1 MRIYG
6 KIGQLISAVTLAGMV
21 LGAFSVSG
29 GLALAASTPTLSAT
43 GTGDGNSVQ
52 VNVTGADYN
61 ASVILHYQQ
70 TGVGQSIIGLGSTNS
85 SGSYSNIVSTSGD
98 GIVAGSNVYV
108 TVDGA
113 ASSTIAWPIGTTS
126 GNFSL
131 SQTGVVLAV
140 GQSTSISV
148 YNSTGTIYLS
158 NNSNPAVANLSI
170 SGTQITIYGNTY
182 GSTTASLCMTG
193 NSSSCASLYIT
204 VGNSSTTALTFS
216 ISNVTVSPGQSV
228 PITISGGN
236 GSYTVLNNSNS
247 SVIQASIS
255 NTSSNIINISTNSTS
270 GSAAITICSSNMST
284 CGIINATASTVSTSP
299 ITFSQTN
306 PTVSIGQSLLI
317 GLSGGSSSTYY
328 VSANSSPSIIQTS
341 ISGSTLTLVGE
352 TSGSSTITVCS
363 SSGSCGTLSATVGY
377 TSNGGQLALSQ
388 STASLLVGQVLSITV
403 SGGMTPYSLGYNTGT
418 VYQASLNGNILTI
431 SGISV
436 GSSTLNVCSAGSNC
450 VALNV
455 IVNNSGSG
463 TPIVFSPSSAGVA
476 IGNST
481 VVTMTGTGGYYL
493 SNSTNPN
500 IANVQINGNAVTITG
515 LQNGNENLS
524 ICESGGQCSI
534 LFVAVG
540 NTVSNTSG
548 PSFSQ
553 SNPSVGVGQSQTITL
568 SGASGSYYVSAN
580 SNPTNVAVSLVG
592 SNLTIF
598 GQQNGTSSV
607 TVCATGGSCSNLA
620 VTVGSGS
627 GNSSNPFTF
636 AGVTLPNATVGQAYS
651 YQLVASGGSGIYTFT
666 IASGSLPQ
674 GLTLSNSGFISGTP
688 ATTGTN
694 NITIT
699 GYDTSGAASTQYFSI
714 VVSPVNVPA
723 TPVNNSSAYPSG
735 QLINENGTISIV
747 YMSTKT
753 SFTNAAAF
761 LGLGYKFVN
770 VATVA
775 NSGLASSGHLVSTS
789 LAQHPWGAWI
799 LSGGTVYFVSQNG
812 LIPVPNWS
820 TFLNNGGQS
829 SFIVPAN
836 NYDMVLPQLSNM
848 TASDSRV

>member
-1 MRIYG
+1 MVFG
-6 KIGQLISAVTLAGMV
+6 ALSA
-21 LGAFSVSG
+21 SG
-29 GLALAASTPTLSAT
+29 GLALAANTPTLSAT

-52 VNVTGADYN
+52 VNVTGADAN

-70 TGVGQSIIGLGSTNS
+70 TGVGQSIIGIGSTNS
-85 SGSYSNIVSTSGD
+85 SGTYSNIVSTSGD

-113 ASSTIAWPIGTTS
+113 ASSSIAWPIGTTS

-131 SQTGVVLAV
+131 SQTGIVLAV
-140 GQSTSISV
+140 GQSTSISA

-170 SGTQITIYGNTY
+170 SGTQINIYGNTY
-182 GSTTASLCMTG
+182 GSTTASLCQTG

-204 VGNSSTTALTFS
+204 VGNSSTAALTFS
-216 ISNVTVSPGQSV
+216 ISNVTVSPGQSI

-236 GSYTVLNNSNS
+236 GNYTVLNNSNS
-247 SVIQASIS
+247 GIIQASIS
-255 NTSSNIINISTNSTS
+255 TTTNNIVNISTNSTS

>member
-1 MRIYG
+1 MI
-6 KIGQLISAVTLAGMV
+6 
-21 LGAFSVSG
+21 LGASG
-29 GLALAASTPTLSAT
+29 GLALAANTPTLSAT

-52 VNVTGADYN
+52 VNVTGADAN

-70 TGVGQSIIGLGSTNS
+70 TGVGQSIIGIGSTNS
-85 SGSYSNIVSTSGD
+85 SGSYSNIVSTSQD

-113 ASSTIAWPIGTTS
+113 SSSTIAWPIGTTS

-140 GQSTSISV
+140 GQSTSISA

-170 SGTQITIYGNTY
+170 SGAQITIYGNTY

-204 VGNSSTTALTFS
+204 VGNSSTAALTFS

-236 GSYTVLNNSNS
+236 GNYTVLNNSNS
-247 SVIQASIS
+247 GIIQASIS
-255 NTSSNIINISTNSTS
+255 TTTNNIVNISTNSTS
-270 GSAAITICSSNMST
+270 GSAAITVCSSDMST

-306 PTVSIGQSLLI
+306 PTVSLGQSLLI
-317 GLSGGSSSTYY
+317 GLSGGSSNTYY

-341 ISGSTLTLVGE
+341 ISGSTLTLIGE
-352 TSGSSTITVCS
+352 TSGSSTVTICS
-363 SSGSCGTLSATVGY
+363 SSGSCGTLTATVGY
-377 TSNGGQLALSQ
+377 SSNGGQLALSQ

-403 SGGMTPYSLGYNTGT
+403 SGGLTPYSLGYNSGT

-463 TPIVFSPSSAGVA
+463 TPIVFSPSSAAVS
-476 IGNST
+476 INGNT
-481 VVTMTGTGGYYL
+481 VVTMTGSGGYYL
-493 SNSTNPN
+493 SNSTNPSL
-500 IANVQINGNAVTITG
+500 ANVQINGNVLTITG

-540 NTVSNTSG
+540 NTSTNTSG
-548 PSFSQ
+548 PSFSN
-553 SNPSVGVGQSQTITL
+553 SNPSVGIGQSQTITL
-568 SGASGSYYVSAN
+568 SGATGSYYISAN
-580 SNPTNVAVSLVG
+580 SNPTDVAVSLNG
-592 SNLTIF
+592 NNLSVF
-598 GQQNGTSSV
+598 GQQSGSSSV
-607 TVCATGGSCSNLA
+607 TVCASGGSCNNLY
-620 VTVGSGS
+620 VTVGSGNS
-627 GNSSNPFTF
+627 GTSTITLSSTI
-636 AGVTLPNATVGQAYS
+636 LPTAVVNQGYSDQLSAT
-651 YQLVASGGSGIYTFT
+651 GGNGGPYTFT
-666 IASGSLPQ
+666 LTSGTLPQ
-674 GLTLSNSGFISGTP
+674 GLYLSSAGMVSGNPVTLGTS
-688 ATTGTN
+688 TVTVSVS
-694 NITIT
+694 
-699 GYDTSGAASTQYFSI
+699 DTSGNYSSQTFSI
-714 VVSPVNVPA
+714 TVSPVS
-723 TPVNNSSAYPSG
+723 TPTGSTGLTSGNSSAYPSG

-747 YMSTKT
+747 YNGTKT
-753 SFTNAAAF
+753 GFTNAAAF
-761 LGLGYKFVN
+761 LGMGYKFAN
-770 VATVA
+770 VTTVS
-775 NSGLASSGHLVSTS
+775 NSGLSSSGHLVTTL

-799 LSGGTVYFVSQNG
+799 LSGGTVYFVSQSG
-812 LIPVPNWS
+812 LIPVPSWS
-820 TFLNNGGQS
+820 TFLNNGGQA
-829 SFIVPAN
+829 SFIVSAN
-836 NYDMVLPQLSNM
+836 NYDMVLPQLPIM
-848 TASDSRV
+848 TTSDSRV

>member
-1 MRIYG
+1 M
-6 KIGQLISAVTLAGMV
+6 AGMI
-21 LGAFSVSG
+21 LGASG
-29 GLALAASTPTLSAT
+29 GLALAANTPTLSAT

-52 VNVTGADYN
+52 VNVTGADAN

-70 TGVGQSIIGLGSTNS
+70 TGVGQSIIGIGTTNS
-85 SGSYSNIVSTSGD
+85 SGSYSNIVSTSQD

-113 ASSTIAWPIGTTS
+113 SSSTIAWPIGTTS

-140 GQSTSISV
+140 GQSTSISA

-204 VGNSSTTALTFS
+204 VGNSSTAALTFS

-236 GSYTVLNNSNS
+236 GNYTVLNNSNS
-247 SVIQASIS
+247 GIIQASIS
-255 NTSSNIINISTNSTS
+255 TTTNNIVNISTESTS
-270 GSAAITICSSNMST
+270 GSAAITVCSSDMST

-299 ITFSQTN
+299 ITFSQSN
-306 PTVSIGQSLLI
+306 PTVSLGQSLLI

-328 VSANSSPSIIQTS
+328 VSANSSPSIIQTN
-341 ISGSTLTLVGE
+341 ISGSTLTLIGE

-403 SGGMTPYSLGYNTGT
+403 SGGMTPYSLGYNSGT
-418 VYQASLNGNILTI
+418 VYEASLNGNILTI

-463 TPIVFSPSSAGVA
+463 TPIVFSPSSAAVSLGS
-476 IGNST
+476 ST

-493 SNSTNPN
+493 SNSTDSA
-500 IANVQINGNAVTITG
+500 IANVQVNGNVLTITG

-548 PSFSQ
+548 PSFSN
-553 SNPSVGVGQSQTITL
+553 SNPSVAVGQSQTITL
-568 SGASGSYYVSAN
+568 SGSSGSYYISAN
-580 SNPTNVAVSLVG
+580 SNPTDVAVSLNGNSLSV
-592 SNLTIF
+592 F
-598 GQQNGTSSV
+598 GQQSGSSSI
-607 TVCATGGSCSNLA
+607 TVCASGGSCNNLY

-627 GNSSNPFTF
+627 GSTGTSAIALSTT
-636 AGVTLPNATVGQAYS
+636 TLPTATVNQGYS
-651 YQLVASGGSGIYTFT
+651 YQLSATGGNGGPFTFSLTSGT
-666 IASGSLPQ
+666 LPQ
-674 GLTLSNSGFISGTP
+674 GLYLSSAGMVSGTP
-688 ATTGTN
+688 VTLGTSTPTVSVSDTAGN
-694 NITIT
+694 YSSQTFAIT
-699 GYDTSGAASTQYFSI
+699 
-714 VVSPVNVPA
+714 VSPVN
-723 TPVNNSSAYPSG
+723 TPTGSTAPTSSAYPSG

-747 YMSTKT
+747 YMGTKT
-753 SFTNAAAF
+753 GFTNAPAF
-761 LGLGYKFVN
+761 LGLGYNFAN
-770 VATVA
+770 VTPVS
-775 NSGLASSGHLVSTS
+775 NSGLSPSSYLVTTS

-799 LSGGTVYFVSQNG
+799 LSSGTVYFVSQSG
-812 LIPVPNWS
+812 LIPVPSWS
-820 TFLNNGGQS
+820 TFLNNGGQA

-836 NYDMVLPQLSNM
+836 NYDMVLPQLPIM
-848 TASDSRV
+848 TNSDPRV